1 MISHSPRSGSELC
14 AAARPI
20 AQSSRSAVGIVAA
33 AATIVVSAG
42 LLAADEPE
50 QSAPSA
56 TSASLVGAP
65 GEADPP
71 FPAPERLA
79 GPDAAAVVDLQRQ
92 VNELRSDLLDEHER
106 RIGRLQG
113 ANGVV
118 LGLLIGVGGLW
129 IYVKLQAI
137 ASEAR
142 IGAAAARA
150 RATVEPNL
158 MPQPWA
164 LPAESG
170 VMPHPNPRLLRAPVG
185 DDTGPEPRPGGANG
199 SPAGPWAS
207 NGHRASHGLAND
219 PGHNSSSAL
228 RQHPD
233 RTTPDLDLGADD
245 AELQRYEDVAADCT
259 EAIRLSPDDPRLY
272 LERGNALSGLQRYEA
287 AVADYD
293 RVILLDPG
301 SAAAY
306 LARCHARS
314 ELGLHEEALEDYERL
329 VILDPDAA
337 ARPRAC
343 EPMTRKSS
351 PPATAWIAGV
361 GASHIVQRPVR
372 FQIELQDHLPTIP
385 TSPAERR
392 SGSSRVGR
400 EPPPDGARPRM
411 AAFQAAS
418 LRSDVIHFRSCR

>member
-1 MISHSPRSGSELC
+1 MISHSPRSGSVLY

-33 AATIVVSAG
+33 AAIVVGSAG

-50 QSAPSA
+50 RSAPSA
-56 TSASLVGAP
+56 ASASLVGVP

-79 GPDAAAVVDLQRQ
+79 GPDEAAVVDLQRQ
-92 VNELRSDLLDEHER
+92 VNELRSDLLDERER
-106 RIGRLQG
+106 WIGRLQE
-113 ANGVV
+113 ANGAVLVV

-150 RATVEPNL
+150 LATVEPDL

-170 VMPHPNPRLLRAPVG
+170 VMSHPNPRLLRAPVG
-185 DDTGPEPRPGGANG
+185 DDTGPAPGPGGANG

-207 NGHRASHGLAND
+207 NGHRARD
-219 PGHNSSSAL
+219 RPVDEPGPGAAL
-228 RQHPD
+228 RQRAD
-233 RTTPDLDLGADD
+233 RGTPDLGRGGEDD
-245 AELQRYEDVAADCT
+245 VDQQRYEDVAADCT

-293 RVILLDPG
+293 RAILLDADNAP
-301 SAAAY
+301 AY
-306 LARCHARS
+306 LGRCRARS
-314 ELGLHEEALEDYERL
+314 ELGLHEEALEDYER
-329 VILDPDAA
+329 VVSLDPEAADA
-337 ARPRAC
+337 
-343 EPMTRKSS
+343 
-351 PPATAWIAGV
+351 G
-361 GASHIVQRPVR
+361 
-372 FQIELQDHLPTIP
+372 L
-385 TSPAERR
+385 
-392 SGSSRVGR
+392 
-400 EPPPDGARPRM
+400 
-411 AAFQAAS
+411 
-418 LRSDVIHFRSCR
+418 